1 MPVSAPSALEAVLAP
16 GGSLER
22 ALPGY
27 EPRPDQLRMAVA
39 VADALA
45 RRRYLVAEAGTGTGK
60 TLAYLLPAVQ
70 SGRRVVIST
79 ATRTLQEQIW
89 FRDIPLLRDRCGVE
103 ISAAYLKGRANYY
116 CIARGEEFERH
127 PTFPP
132 GRRRR
137 SGRAS
142 GSGRAAPTPATA
154 QRSTCPIPTWPGR
167 TSRPPARPASERS
180 ARPGRTASCSRP
192 GPAPPAPTWCS

>member
-1 MPVSAPSALEAVLAP
+1 MPVSARSAIEAVLAP

-27 EPRPDQLRMAVA
+27 EPRPDQLRMAA
-39 VADALA
+39 SVADALS

-70 SGRRVVIST
+70 SGRRVIIST

-89 FRDIPLLRDRCGVE
+89 LRDIPLLRDQCGVE

-116 CIARGEEFERH
+116 CLARGEEFERH
-127 PTFPP
+127 PTFPT
-132 GRRRR
+132 REE
-137 SGRAS
+137 
-142 GSGRAAPTPATA
+142 AAL
-154 QRSTCPIPTWPGR
+154 WPR
-167 TSRPPARPASERS
+167 IL
-180 ARPGRTASCSRP
+180 
-192 GPAPPAPTWCS
+192 